1 MFSSPIF
8 RTVRKGDI
16 WDIYEI
22 SNDPTVRRYSLSQK
36 PISKEEHLN
45 WFKKVD
51 KSLFF
56 VLELNGKVIGQIR
69 FQKIGNNTFE
79 VSISLHSNY
88 RGKGLGKLLLRKG
101 ISELLKRFPKA
112 KILAKIRE
120 ENEVSKKLF
129 TGFGFKFQTKSGGI
143 EIYTYEGSKNTSV

>member
-8 RTVRKGDI
+8 RTVREGDI

-22 SNDPTVRRYSLSQK
+22 SNDPKVRRYSLNQK

-45 WFKKVD
+45 WFEKVD

-88 RGKGLGKLLLRKG
+88 RGKGFGRLLLRKG
-101 ISELLKRFPKA
+101 ISELLKRFPNA
-112 KILAKIRE
+112 KIFAKIRE
-120 ENEVSKKLF
+120 ENEISKKLF
-129 TGFGFKFQTKSGGI
+129 KGFGFKFQTKSGGI